1 MLRINTVTF
10 NHAQKFFAGLLPLR
24 FTYCYCAR
32 IEATQLRTD
41 YVPPLIVE
49 AMIPFLKRRLWLSAA
64 ALVAVGAPLFLTSC
78 SSSSDLVT
86 GPTTSDDIT
95 ATLMV
100 SDQPI
105 EKWQCEDNDILPL
118 SPPTGD
124 RGGKDSN
131 GINPSEP
138 GRGMRGLPIP
148 CLGLTPEQME
158 LIRQFQAQLDS
169 ANKAVMA
176 SIQDQLDAL
185 RQQEQAAWEEY
196 RQATAEQRQQLME
209 LYQQFRQQVAEIRQ
223 SVRQG
228 TISRD
233 SARAILRQL
242 AQEFMAAR
250 RAIID
255 STADARAQLKAA
267 LDAIAQQRKALMD
280 SIKPQLDAN
289 YQQFLSN
296 VESILTAEQLAIWQ
310 RWLAGEDPCKGKGHG
325 RRG

>member
-1 MLRINTVTF
+1 MHRNFSLGCYVRASTAVTAHESKQRKCVQSMF
-10 NHAQKFFAGLLPLR
+10 HQF
-24 FTYCYCAR
+24 
-32 IEATQLRTD
+32 
-41 YVPPLIVE
+41 IVD
-49 AMIPFLKRRLWLSAA
+49 AMKSFLKHRLWLSAA
-64 ALVAVGAPLFLTSC
+64 AILAVGVPLFLTSC
-78 SSSSDLVT
+78 STSSDLATTPTTSSSDDVA
-86 GPTTSDDIT
+86 

-105 EKWQCEDNDILPL
+105 EKWQCEDNDALPL
-118 SPPTGD
+118 SPPAGD

-169 ANKAVMA
+169 ANKAATA

-209 LYQQFRQQVAEIRQ
+209 LYQQFRQQVAEIRR

-233 SARAILRQL
+233 SARTILRQL
-242 AQEFMAAR
+242 AQDFMAAR

-280 SIKPQLDAN
+280 SIKPQLDTN

-296 VESILTAEQLAIWQ
+296 VESILTSEQLAIWQ
-310 RWLAGEDPCKGKGHG
+310 RWLAGEDPCKGEGRG